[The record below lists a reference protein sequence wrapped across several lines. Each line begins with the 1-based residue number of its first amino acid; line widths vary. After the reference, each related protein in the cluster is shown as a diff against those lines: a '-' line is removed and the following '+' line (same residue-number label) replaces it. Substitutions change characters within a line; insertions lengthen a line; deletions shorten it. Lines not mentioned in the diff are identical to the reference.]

1 VEPASQQTV
10 ALQSALGRIRS
21 RWGSQAVATAAAT
34 VEGSLTSSATEDAC
48 PSGIPELDRLLGLS
62 GWPRGRLSLCLG
74 ALGVGR
80 MLTGYHFLAAA
91 SQDSAAVLFADLSG
105 HADPGLM
112 ARLGARLERVLVL
125 RPVPGSGE
133 WVRRRTARD
142 RGSRL
147 REQLQAVLS
156 LIRAGAG
163 GALIDLPAGAEEEMC
178 WDPMASSLAQACARA
193 EVPLLILAERPG
205 AALRHAA
212 GVIVGLRRRGWVAR
226 HGDIEGV
233 QVEARM
239 EKNKLPG
246 GGYPGAS
253 TELAFSWRSIPLA
266 TGEAIMPMHA
276 KHAEADIDDS
286 HILQRTG

>member
-1 VEPASQQTV
+1 
-10 ALQSALGRIRS
+10 
-21 RWGSQAVATAAAT
+21 
-34 VEGSLTSSATEDAC
+34 
-48 PSGIPELDRLLGLS
+48 
-62 GWPRGRLSLCLG
+62 
-74 ALGVGR
+74 
-80 MLTGYHFLAAA
+80 MLTGYHFLAEA
-91 SQDSAAVLFADLSG
+91 SQDSAAVLFADLPG

-125 RPVPGSGE
+125 RPGE
-133 WVRRRTARD
+133 GARGRTTRD

-163 GALIDLPAGAEEEMC
+163 GALIDLPAGAEEETC

-193 EVPLLILAERPG
+193 EVPLLILAERPS
-205 AALRHAA
+205 APLRHAA
-212 GVIVGLRRRGWVAR
+212 GVIVGLRRRGWVTR

-253 TELAFSWRSIPLA
+253 TELAFSWLSIPLA
-266 TGEAIMPMHA
+266 TGEVIAPTRA
-276 KHAEADIDDS
+276 RLPGDDAGADIYSS
-286 HILQRTG
+286 HILPRTG